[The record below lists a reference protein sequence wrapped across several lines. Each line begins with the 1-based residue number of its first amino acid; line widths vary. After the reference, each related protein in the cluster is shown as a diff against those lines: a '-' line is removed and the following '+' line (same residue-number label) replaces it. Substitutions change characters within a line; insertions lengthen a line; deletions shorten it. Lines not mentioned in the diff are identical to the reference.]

1 MTEVEFKKVF
11 KMAQNREYPQTK
23 AFFDTAMDSLA
34 GCAYEKKICTKA
46 QAAYI
51 FNYQTMML
59 NGERD
64 QAAVEETYCYY
75 KKNVKLLD

>member
-11 KMAQNREYPQTK
+11 KMAQNREYPQTQ
-23 AFFDTAMDSLA
+23 AFFDSAMDALS
-34 GCAYEKKICTKA
+34 GCAYEKKICTKE

-59 NGERD
+59 NGVRD
-64 QAAVEETYCYY
+64 QSAVEETYFYY